1 MPLFLYRHSVS
12 YRQFISRP
20 LRSKIQI
27 LQAEKSSPIPEINQT
42 QVMEQQKS
50 SLESIPEIK
59 SFVDMEMQKGPIYPV
74 RDDMFSKTVA
84 R

>member
-1 MPLFLYRHSVS
+1 
-12 YRQFISRP
+12 
-20 LRSKIQI
+20 
-27 LQAEKSSPIPEINQT
+27 
-42 QVMEQQKS
+42 MEQQKS

-59 SFVDMEMQKGPIYPV
+59 SFVDMEMQKWPIYPV